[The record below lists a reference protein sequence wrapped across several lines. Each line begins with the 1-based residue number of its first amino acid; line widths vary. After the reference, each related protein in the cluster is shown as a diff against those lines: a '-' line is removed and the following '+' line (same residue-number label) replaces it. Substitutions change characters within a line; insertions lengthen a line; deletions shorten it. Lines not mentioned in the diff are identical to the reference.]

1 MVRYKSR
8 YLLFNILYP
17 TATTAT
23 ATAGD
28 RIIFQ
33 QPSDPKTT
41 TPSELATLLR
51 ESLTHQFGD
60 WGAGVAGNLSGT
72 IPCPFSF
79 PPVAPG

>member
-17 TATTAT
+17 TAT

-28 RIIFQ
+28 GIIFQ

-72 IPCPFSF
+72 VCPLSF
-79 PPVAPG
+79 PLVATG